1 MMNFSTISQNYYR
14 VSIGTFFTVATVF
27 LIYFVVWIFPEWQ
40 ATWNKGWENLNT
52 IASSVDGVSQTVQP
66 LSVTAPVIVE
76 QLKVMNATVA
86 SQLKVMNGHVGNMDQ
101 SISGMKIDVQH
112 MATNIPSQ
120 MGVMSNE
127 IGHMR
132 RNITPG
138 GMTDQLMPW

>member
-1 MMNFSTISQNYYR
+1 MNFSTLSQNYYR
-14 VSIGTFFTVATVF
+14 VSIGTFFTFATAF

-40 ATWNKGWENLNT
+40 ATWNKGWENLNM

-66 LSVTAPVIVE
+66 LSITAPVIVE

-127 IGHMR
+127 IGRMR